1 MRVAPNVKTRSIVFD
16 VFGSYVRYK
25 GGVVGIRDLAEIISW
40 FDVSEDAVRVTMSR
54 MRREGWF
61 VTRRNGRASY
71 YALSDRGW
79 AVLDEG
85 RPRIFDRRRDD
96 WAGEWHLVVL
106 QFPDTGRSDR
116 EKLNK
121 ELLWR
126 GYAPLATSTWIASR
140 PRSEGLDAI
149 LPPGATVYAFTS
161 RSSSPAEDERIA
173 ASHWD
178 LDSLANDYCEF
189 VRSYEPLM
197 SEAHV
202 DGLSDEDV
210 FVSRTEIIHEYR
222 LFPFRDPDLPARLLP
237 NDWPGHEAHG
247 IFLHI
252 VDALADRAW
261 AAFDR
266 VYEQPPPSVNGG
278 TGRS

>member
-1 MRVAPNVKTRSIVFD
+1 MRTRSIVFD

-25 GGVVGIRDLAEIISW
+25 GGCVGIGVLAEILAW

-61 VTRRNGRASY
+61 VSRRNGRASF

-85 RPRIFDRRRDD
+85 RPRIFDRRRDEWSGD
-96 WAGEWHLVVL
+96 WHVVVL
-106 QFPDTGRSDR
+106 GLPDTGRRDR

-121 ELLWR
+121 EMLWR
-126 GYAPLATSTWIASR
+126 GYAPLAPATWIASR
-140 PRSEGLDAI
+140 PRADGLDAI
-149 LPPGATVYAFTS
+149 LPRGTDVYTFSS
-161 RSSSPAEDERIA
+161 RSGSAAEDERLA
-173 ASHWD
+173 TSHWD
-178 LDSLANDYCEF
+178 LDSLAGDYRAF
-189 VRSYEPLM
+189 VATYEPLM
-197 SEAHV
+197 STSHL
-202 DGLSDEDV
+202 DGLSDEEV
-210 FVSRTEIIHEYR
+210 FVRRTEIIHEYR

-237 NDWPGHEAHG
+237 NDWPGHQAHG
-247 IFLHI
+247 IFLHV

-266 VYEQPPPSVNGG
+266 VYDQPPPSIHATLERG
-278 TGRS
+278 

>member
-1 MRVAPNVKTRSIVFD
+1 MKTRSIVFD

-25 GGVVGIRDLAEIISW
+25 GGVIGIGDLVEMLRW
-40 FDVSEDAVRVTMSR
+40 FAVSEDAVRVTMSR

-61 VTRRNGRASY
+61 VSRRDGRTSY

-96 WAGEWHLVVL
+96 WSGEWHLVVL
-106 QFPDTGRSDR
+106 TLPDGGRGQRDQRDQIRTEMS
-116 EKLNK
+116 
-121 ELLWR
+121 WR
-126 GYAPLATSTWIASR
+126 GYAPLAPSTWIASR
-140 PRSEGLDAI
+140 PRAEGLDSI
-149 LPPGATVYAFTS
+149 LPEGTETHLFTS
-161 RSSSPAEDERIA
+161 RAPSLAEDQRIA

-178 LDSLANDYCEF
+178 LESLADDYRAF
-189 VRSYEPLM
+189 VLDYEPLM
-197 SEAHV
+197 SADHTES
-202 DGLSDEDV
+202 LSDEEV
-210 FVSRTEIIHEYR
+210 FVRRTEIIHEYR

-237 NDWPGHEAHG
+237 NNWPGHEAHG
-247 IFLHI
+247 VFLHI

-266 VYEQPPPSVNGG
+266 VYDQPRPAIETAS
-278 TGRS
+278 